1 MKIKSWV
8 IAAYAF
14 QRRLCNMPCT
24 IEQFKDVKSVGQAQ
38 AYYACQYFESIASTN
53 LIRNILSVAK
63 AATDLYF
70 AQKNYEIQKGNLE
83 RLNKITEQQLA
94 QSADL
99 HGQWAYGKACER
111 AQLDAACNTNIP
123 EPNYQAIYS
132 RVASVIAAQFGNAR
146 RKIKK
151 TYSVYCQA
159 ASCTAMRQLDI
170 EEARTI
176 AGAVEAAYRKSE
188 ANWKIE
194 TAAARVHLL
203 NVLQHMRGLLAN
215 TSGLL
220 NGASASAQA
229 AAAINPYRSF
239 QNAANNIFG
248 MATATTYQGAMAAQG
263 AGSINGMNA
272 FNSNNLNLDQSTATS
287 NTSFVMTNDYNNDNE
302 LRSLSNRYPNQ
313 NGSTVN
319 VGGGSSDPFAFDY
332 ENESDRGNNF
342 MNGPN

>member
-1 MKIKSWV
+1 M
-8 IAAYAF
+8 
-14 QRRLCNMPCT
+14 LCT
-24 IEQFKDVKSVGQAQ
+24 LDDFKKDPISPGQAQ

-53 LIRNILSVAK
+53 LIRNILSVAQ
-63 AATDLYF
+63 AATNLYF
-70 AQKNYEIQKGNLE
+70 AEKNYEIQKGNLE

-146 RKIKK
+146 RKVKK

-159 ASCTAMRQLDI
+159 AACSAVRQIDI

-176 AGAVEAAYRKSE
+176 AAAVEAAYRKSE

-194 TAAARVHLL
+194 TAAARTHLL
-203 NVLQHMRGLLAN
+203 QVLQHMRGLLAS
-215 TSGLL
+215 TGGLL
-220 NGASASAQA
+220 SGATASAQA
-229 AAAINPYRSF
+229 AAQINPYRGF

-248 MATATTYQGAMAAQG
+248 MATAASYQGAMAAQG
-263 AGSINGMNA
+263 AGNINGMNA
-272 FNSNNLNLDQSTATS
+272 FNSANLALGKTPGEQ
-287 NTSFVMTNDYNNDNE
+287 
-302 LRSLSNRYPNQ
+302 SLSVKSSPIDNNWIDFGNTQGGASAEIIGSDELAKEGSFWQSPEPGYPI
-313 NGSTVN
+313 
-319 VGGGSSDPFAFDY
+319 
-332 ENESDRGNNF
+332 NN
-342 MNGPN
+342 

>member
-1 MKIKSWV
+1 
-8 IAAYAF
+8 
-14 QRRLCNMPCT
+14 MPCT
-24 IEQFKDVKSVGQAQ
+24 ITEFTNKTITPGQAQ

-159 ASCTAMRQLDI
+159 AACTAMRQLDI
-170 EEARTI
+170 EEARTV

-194 TAAARVHLL
+194 TAAARTHLL
-203 NVLQHMRGLLAN
+203 QVLQHMRGLLAS
-215 TSGLL
+215 TGGLL
-220 NGASASAQA
+220 SGATASAQA

-248 MATATTYQGAMAAQG
+248 MATATTYQDAMAAQG
-263 AGSINGMNA
+263 AGAINGMNA
-272 FNSNNLNLDQSTATS
+272 FQSNNLVNGRSPTEGNFEKASSERQSLFFNDAPS
-287 NTSFVMTNDYNNDNE
+287 LVNT
-302 LRSLSNRYPNQ
+302 
-313 NGSTVN
+313 GSSVN
-319 VGGGSSDPFAFDY
+319 IGGGSSDPFAFDY
-332 ENESDRGNNF
+332 ENQYDRGGNNF